1 MTDHK
6 NHLPSTAK
14 PSSIKTRFAIKFL
27 QAMKKLNNNNKNK
40 NTMSEKHKRY
50 LAIRAASHASMASAV
65 GPRRAW
71 SRAVLRKIPHH
82 QKQLH
87 YYSLMNK
94 QRIRRRRNIRR
105 NRIFLI
111 TRGNPNNREN
121 YDHEEDEENEEEEDL
136 RELVPGGKEMDF
148 CRLLNETAHYIKCLR
163 AQVQVM
169 TNILDHSSPSN
180 FLYK

>member
-6 NHLPSTAK
+6 NHQIPTAK

-27 QAMKKLNNNNKNK
+27 RAMNKLNNNKNNKDNK

-50 LAIRAASHASMASAV
+50 LAIRAAAHASMASAV

-71 SRAVLRKIPHH
+71 SRAVLRKIPNH

-87 YYSLMNK
+87 YSLMNK
-94 QRIRRRRNIRR
+94 QRIRRRNIRR
-105 NRIFLI
+105 NRIFLT

-121 YDHEEDEENEEEEDL
+121 YDHEEDEEEEEEDL

-163 AQVQVM
+163 TQVQVM

-180 FLYK
+180 ILYK

>member
-6 NHLPSTAK
+6 NHQIPTAK

-27 QAMKKLNNNNKNK
+27 RAMNKLNNKNKNNK
-40 NTMSEKHKRY
+40 NTMSEKHKRF
-50 LAIRAASHASMASAV
+50 LAIRAAAHASMASAV

-71 SRAVLRKIPHH
+71 SRAVLRKIPNQ

-87 YYSLMNK
+87 YSLMNK
-94 QRIRRRRNIRR
+94 QRTRRRNIRR
-105 NRIFLI
+105 NRILLI
-111 TRGNPNNREN
+111 TRGNPNREN
-121 YDHEEDEENEEEEDL
+121 YDHEENEDEDEEEEDL

-163 AQVQVM
+163 TQVQVM
-169 TNILDHSSPSN
+169 TNILHHSSPSN
-180 FLYK
+180 ILYK